1 MLGGM
6 GEGRG
11 RKCPM
16 GVTSTLMGGFKKN
29 HVTWDGGGA
38 PSTMGTL
45 VIIDP
50 KVLGLEKPNTSYH
63 ILTLLITFL
72 HFIRHYLKKDFE

>member
-1 MLGGM
+1 MYVGGD
-6 GEGRG
+6 GRG
-11 RKCPM
+11 EREEVPH
-16 GVTSTLMGGFKKN
+16 GGDINFD
-29 HVTWDGGGA
+29 VTWDGGGA

-63 ILTLLITFL
+63 IFTLHSALSEKRF
-72 HFIRHYLKKDFE
+72 

>member
-1 MLGGM
+1 MKSRIFCTSQGG
-6 GEGRG
+6 EERG
-11 RKCPM
+11 GKCPM

-63 ILTLLITFL
+63 IFTLHSALSEKRF
-72 HFIRHYLKKDFE
+72 

>member
-1 MLGGM
+1 MKSRIFCTSKGG
-6 GEGRG
+6 EERG
-11 RKCPM
+11 GKCPM

-29 HVTWDGGGA
+29 HVTWHGGGA

-63 ILTLLITFL
+63 IFTLHSPLSEKRF
-72 HFIRHYLKKDFE
+72 